1 MTSELKKTPSR
12 RRAIAIQMAGG
23 YVNKGIII
31 IQGFLLI
38 PLYLHFI
45 GDRMYGLWLASGG
58 VLAWLAFMDMGI
70 GGLLI
75 QRVSNA
81 YGRLD
86 YERAGNYFVNGLVV
100 YGALDLLFCSLVLGL
115 SFFIPGWFGTKG
127 EEASVLRACIQLAG
141 IAAGAQFLNDCLR
154 GFAQALQ
161 RPLIPIAC
169 MISFRILG
177 LAAILFL
184 LYQDYR
190 LWAIPI
196 GLLINAIPV
205 LVLNIYYSMRLT
217 QGLGGVWKINKTM
230 IRDFYRL
237 SPALFAGRVGN
248 SMVKN
253 IEPVLIAMILR
264 PELVPAFVITRRAA
278 DVVEQLLQ
286 VINASTFPS
295 FAHLYAEGDIKK
307 SQRAVSM
314 IMTLCFGA
322 GLIGFGTYVAANRAF
337 VHLWVGSEHFL
348 GQGVT
353 LLMSLGLLMMVIK
366 QFLSRFIIGM
376 GDIAYPSLLILAE
389 AVIRVI
395 LMAALLYGIGLS
407 GLPLG
412 MLISCTFF
420 TWIYYKRLEVKLSLS
435 FFRGWNW
442 LRPSLLVL
450 AVFSIGF
457 FAARQVSILETWIR
471 LGGYLIFVAG
481 VLFLSNLLL
490 NPALRSLFAEFPIPF
505 FKKHA
510 AHYGKIE

>member
-1 MTSELKKTPSR
+1 MATDLKKTPIR

-23 YVNKGIII
+23 YVNKGILI
-31 IQGFLLI
+31 IQGLLLI

-58 VLAWLAFMDMGI
+58 VLAWIGFMDMGI

-75 QRVSNA
+75 QRVSSA
-81 YGRLD
+81 YGRRN
-86 YERAGNYFVNGLVV
+86 YEQAGNYFVNGLVV
-100 YGALDLLFCSLVLGL
+100 YGVLDLLFCSLVLGV
-115 SFFIPGWFGTKG
+115 SFFIPGWFGAKG
-127 EEASVLRACIQLAG
+127 EEASLLRACFQLAG
-141 IAAGAQFLNDCLR
+141 IAAGAEFLNNCLR
-154 GFAQALQ
+154 GFAQSLQ
-161 RPLIPIAC
+161 RPLFPILC
-169 MISFRILG
+169 MISFRMLG
-177 LAAILFL
+177 LAAIVLL

-205 LVLNIYYSMRLT
+205 LVLNIYYSLRLAHE
-217 QGLGGVWKINKTM
+217 LGGSWGIDKTI

-237 SPALFAGRVGN
+237 SPALFAGRMGN

-253 IEPVLIAMILR
+253 IEPTLIAIILR
-264 PELVPAFVITRRAA
+264 PELAPAFVITRRAA
-278 DVVEQLLQ
+278 DMVEQLLQ

-314 IMTLCFGA
+314 IMKLCFGA
-322 GLIGFGTYVAANRAF
+322 GLIGFGTYIAANQTF

-353 LLMSLGLLMMVIK
+353 LLMALGLLMRVIN

-376 GDIAYPSLLILAE
+376 GDIVYPSLLILAE
-389 AVIRVI
+389 GVIRVI
-395 LMAALLYGIGLS
+395 LMVGLLYGFGLA

-412 MLISCTFF
+412 MLISCVIFG
-420 TWIYYKRLEVKLSLS
+420 WIYYKRFEAKLPLS
-435 FFRGWNW
+435 FFRDWNW
-442 LRPSLLVL
+442 LRPSMLVV
-450 AVFSIGF
+450 AVFSIGN
-457 FAARQVSILETWIR
+457 FAARQVPILETWIMW
-471 LGGYLIFVAG
+471 GGYLLFAAG
-481 VLFLSNLLL
+481 FLSMFNLLF
-490 NPALRSLFAEFPIPF
+490 NPALRSLLAEFPIPF

-510 AHYGKIE
+510 TR

>member
-1 MTSELKKTPSR
+1 MTSELKKKPSR
-12 RRAIAIQMAGG
+12 RRAVAIQMVGG
-23 YVNKGIII
+23 YVNKGIVI
-31 IQGFLLI
+31 IQGLLLI

-58 VLAWLAFMDMGI
+58 VLAWLGFMDIGI

-75 QRVSNA
+75 QRVSSA
-81 YGRLD
+81 YGMRD
-86 YERAGNYFVNGLVV
+86 YEQAGNYFVNGLAV
-100 YGALDLLFCSLVLGL
+100 YAVLDLLFCLLVMVL
-115 SFFIPGWFGTKG
+115 SFFIPEWFGAKG
-127 EEASVLRACIQLAG
+127 EEASILRACFQLAG
-141 IAAGAQFLNDCLR
+141 IAAGAQFLNECLR

-161 RPLIPIAC
+161 RPLFPIVC

-177 LAAILFL
+177 LAAIVLL

-237 SPALFAGRVGN
+237 SPALFAGRIGN

-253 IEPVLIAMILR
+253 IEPALIAIIFR

-278 DVVEQLLQ
+278 DMVEQLLQ

-322 GLIGFGTYVAANRAF
+322 GLIGFGTYVAANQAF

-348 GQGVT
+348 GQGVS
-353 LLMSLGLLMMVIK
+353 LLMALGLLMMVIK

-389 AVIRVI
+389 AGIRVI
-395 LMAALLYGIGLS
+395 LMASLLLGFGLA
-407 GLPLG
+407 GLPVG
-412 MLISCTFF
+412 MLISCSVFGL
-420 TWIYYKRLEVKLSLS
+420 IYYKRLEVKLSLS

-457 FAARQVSILETWIR
+457 FAAQQVSILETWIR
-471 LGGYLIFVAG
+471 FGVYLIFVAG
-481 VLFLSNLLL
+481 ALSMFNLLL
-490 NPALRSLFAEFPIPF
+490 NPSLRSLFAALPIPF

-510 AHYGKIE
+510 TN